1 MRATSDLRSRFTL
14 VIPEEELPLE
24 PPPFE
29 PWTEP
34 PQHAEPLR
42 PTPGSG
48 RLMAVSLYFAVSGVL
63 GAAATIALG
72 VAVADPSM
80 AFATTPKNPVVA
92 LAAGWLLTFGSFRTN
107 YLLSRRTKYG
117 GLLAVTC
124 LTCSLIGSL
133 QAGQYGWFVLG
144 LPAIGLALLA
154 SAWRHLD

>member
-1 MRATSDLRSRFTL
+1 MRSRFTL
-14 VIPEEELPLE
+14 VTPEEELPSE

-34 PQHAEPLR
+34 QQDREPLR
-42 PTPGSG
+42 PLPGAG
-48 RLMAVSLYFAVSGVL
+48 RLSAVSLYFAVSGVV

-72 VAVADPSM
+72 VAIADPSL

-107 YLLSRRTKYG
+107 YLLARRTKSG
-117 GLLAVTC
+117 GYLAVAC
-124 LTCSLIGSL
+124 LACSLIGSV

-144 LPAIGLALLA
+144 LPVIGLALLA
-154 SAWRHLD
+154 SAWRHLE